1 MVNVSEFFSES
12 WHRVANARISLV
24 ASVQIHKQRFRGV
37 TWYVLRDTFNDKFFR
52 IRPEA
57 YQFLMHLTPEK
68 TVQEVWENFIET
80 RPEVAPGQDELI
92 QLLSQLHNANLLYF
106 KNRPDSTRIFERY
119 QKHKNQKKQQQLM
132 SIFFSKFSL
141 LDPDAFLNRCLPFIQ
156 KLISPQAALIWFIV
170 VIFGSVAVIDHFDEL
185 RDQSQGLLAPDNL
198 AWFFIALFFLKLLHE
213 FGHATMCKRFGG
225 QVHSMGVMMLI
236 LTPLPFMDA
245 TASWTFRNRW
255 HRALV
260 GAAGM
265 IAELFVASI
274 AAMIWANTGQG
285 TLHSLCFNVMTIA
298 SISSLVFN
306 GNPLIRFDAY
316 YILSD
321 ILEIPNLAQKSQLQW
336 LFWIQKYAFG
346 VDDISPS
353 ASQKESLWLG
363 LYGALSFFYRL
374 LISVGIILFTA
385 DEWLFLGFLMATLT
399 TITLIIIPAYRT
411 LNYLYASPK
420 IHRKKSRAYA
430 VSAAFLMVILT
441 LFFIPYSSEI
451 EATGIV
457 ESTNFASVFAQT
469 NGYLKVANVKNGQ
482 QVQKGDTLLEFT
494 NNELELSIQIIRAKI
509 VEEQIL
515 LTQARNE
522 NISDLDSI
530 AKHIHVLEQNL
541 MSLLKDKQNLTVVA
555 DSFGVWIAPDFTPKI
570 SNWFKR
576 GMKLGVIIGSSE
588 YQFTAVVTQE
598 QAFDLFEGN
607 VELKGEVKLRN
618 NTKETIVTNTVQIIP
633 YERRE
638 LPSAAL
644 GWLGG
649 GAIAVTHNTKSAGKE
664 AAESF
669 FEVRAI
675 LKNDENAAFFQG
687 SSGVLRLELSPNSLI
702 RKISRNVNQILLKRY
717 RLV

>member
-1 MVNVSEFFSES
+1 MSEFFSES
-12 WHRVANARISLV
+12 WHRVAKTQIGLV

-68 TVQEVWENFIET
+68 TVQEVWLEFIEKYPT
-80 RPEVAPGQDELI
+80 VAPGQEELI
-92 QLLSQLHNANLLYF
+92 QLLSQLHDANLLYF
-106 KNRPDSTRIFERY
+106 KNRTDSSRIFERH
-119 QKHKNQKKQQQLM
+119 QKQKNQKKQQQLL

-141 LDPDAFLNRCLPFIQ
+141 IDPDAFLNRLLPLIQ
-156 KLISPQAALIWFIV
+156 NVFSVKAALIWFAIV
-170 VIFGSVAVIDHFDEL
+170 ISGGVAVIEHFDEL

-198 AWFFIALFFLKLLHE
+198 FWFFVALFFLKLWHE
-213 FGHATMCKRFGG
+213 FGHAMMCKRFGG
-225 QVHSMGVMMLI
+225 QVHSMGVMLLI

-245 TASWTFRNRW
+245 SASWSFRSRW

-265 IAELFVASI
+265 IAELFVAGI
-274 AAMIWANTGQG
+274 AALIWANTGTG

-321 ILEIPNLAQKSQLQW
+321 ILEIPNLAQKSQRQW

-346 VDDISPS
+346 VDDISP
-353 ASQKESLWLG
+353 AQTLKESVWLG
-363 LYGALSFFYRL
+363 IYGLLSFLYRL

-385 DEWLFLGFLMATLT
+385 DEWLFLGFLMAMLT
-399 TITLIIIPAYRT
+399 GITLIVMPAYRA
-411 LNYLYASPK
+411 LNYLLLSQK
-420 IHRKKSRAYA
+420 IHRKKSRTYSVLALFLLL
-430 VSAAFLMVILT
+430 VSSVC
-441 LFFIPYSSEI
+441 FIPYSSEI

-457 ESTNFASVFAQT
+457 ESTHFTSIFVET
-469 NGYLKVANVKNGQ
+469 SGYLKKVNVKNGQ
-482 QVQKGDTLLEFT
+482 FVTQGDTLLEFE
-494 NNELELSIQIIRAKI
+494 NNELALSIQSLKAKI
-509 VEEQIL
+509 TEEQIL

-522 NISDLDSI
+522 NIADLDSI
-530 AKHIHVLEQNL
+530 EKYLLVLEEHL
-541 MSLLKDKQNLTVVA
+541 ASLQRDEQKLNVIAQQSGIWVA
-555 DSFGVWIAPDFTPKI
+555 PEFEPKLE
-570 SNWFKR
+570 NWFKR
-576 GMKLGVIIGSSE
+576 GTKLGAIINPSQ
-588 YQFTAVVTQE
+588 YRFTAVVTQE

-607 VELKGEVKLRN
+607 VNTRGEVKVRVDTKPTF
-618 NTKETIVTNTVQIIP
+618 NTNAVQIIP

-649 GAIAVTHNTKSAGKE
+649 GEIAVTHNAKSSGKE

-669 FEVRAI
+669 FEVRADMQA
-675 LKNDENAAFFQG
+675 NETEPFFHG
-687 SSGVLRLELSPNSLI
+687 SSGILRLELPPKSLVSKAAKTI
-702 RKISRNVNQILLKRY
+702 NQTLLKRY
-717 RLV
+717 KLT

>member
-1 MVNVSEFFSES
+1 MSEFFSES
-12 WHRVANARISLV
+12 WHRVAKTQIGLV

-68 TVQEVWENFIET
+68 TVQEVWLEFIEKYPT
-80 RPEVAPGQDELI
+80 VAPGQEELI
-92 QLLSQLHNANLLYF
+92 QLLSQLHDANLLYF
-106 KNRPDSTRIFERY
+106 KNRTDSSRIFERY
-119 QKHKNQKKQQQLM
+119 QKQKYQKKQQQVL

-141 LDPDAFLNRCLPFIQ
+141 LDPDAFLNRILPLIQ
-156 KLISPQAALIWFIV
+156 NVFSVKAALIWFAIV
-170 VIFGSVAVIDHFDEL
+170 ISGGVAVIEHFDEL

-198 AWFFIALFFLKLLHE
+198 FWFFVALFFLKLWHE
-213 FGHATMCKRFGG
+213 FGHAMMCKRFGG
-225 QVHSMGVMMLI
+225 QVHSMGVMLLI

-245 TASWTFRNRW
+245 SASWAFRSRW

-265 IAELFVASI
+265 IAELFVAGI
-274 AAMIWANTGQG
+274 AALIWANTGAG

-321 ILEIPNLAQKSQLQW
+321 ILEIPNLAQKSQRQW

-346 VDDISPS
+346 VDDISP
-353 ASQKESLWLG
+353 AQTIKESVLLG
-363 LYGALSFFYRL
+363 IYGLLSFLYRL

-385 DEWLFLGFLMATLT
+385 DEWLFLGFLMAMLT
-399 TITLIIIPAYRT
+399 GITLIVIPAYRAA
-411 LNYLYASPK
+411 NYLLLSQK
-420 IHRKKSRAYA
+420 IHRKKSRTYSVLA
-430 VSAAFLMVILT
+430 VFLLLVSL
-441 LFFIPYSSEI
+441 LCFIPYSSEI

-457 ESTNFASVFAQT
+457 ESTHFTSIFVET
-469 NGYLKVANVKNGQ
+469 NGYLKKVNVKNGQ
-482 QVQKGDTLLEFT
+482 LVSQGDTLLEFE
-494 NNELELSIQIIRAKI
+494 NNELALSIQSLNAKI
-509 VEEQIL
+509 TEEQIL

-522 NISDLDSI
+522 NIADLDSI
-530 AKHIHVLEQNL
+530 EKYLLVLEEHL
-541 MSLLKDKQNLTVVA
+541 ASLQKDEKKLNVIAQQSGIWVA
-555 DSFGVWIAPDFTPKI
+555 PEFTPKQE
-570 SNWFKR
+570 NWFKR
-576 GMKLGVIIGSSE
+576 GMKLGSIINPKQ
-588 YQFTAVVTQE
+588 YRFTAVVTQE

-607 VELKGEVKLRN
+607 ANTRGEVKVRVDTQPTF
-618 NTKETIVTNTVQIIP
+618 NTNAVQIIP

-649 GAIAVTHNTKSAGKE
+649 GDIAVTHNAKSSGKE

-669 FEVRAI
+669 FEVRADI
-675 LKNDENAAFFQG
+675 QANETEPFFHG
-687 SSGVLRLELSPNSLI
+687 SSGILRLELPPKSLI
-702 RKISRNVNQILLKRY
+702 SKVAKTINQTLLKRY
-717 RLV
+717 KLT

>member
-1 MVNVSEFFSES
+1 MSEFFSES

-57 YQFLMHLTPEK
+57 YQFLMHLTPDK
-68 TVQEVWENFIET
+68 TVQEVWESFIET

-92 QLLSQLHNANLLYF
+92 QLLSQLHDANLLYF
-106 KNRPDSTRIFERY
+106 KNRPNSTRIFERH
-119 QKHKNQKKQQQLM
+119 QKHKNQKIQQQLL

-141 LDPDAFLNRCLPFIQ
+141 LDPNAFLNRCLPFIK
-156 KLISPQAALIWFIV
+156 KLLSPQAALIWFLV
-170 VIFGSVAVIDHFDEL
+170 VISGSVAVIEHFDEL

-198 AWFFIALFFLKLLHE
+198 AWFFVALFFLKLLHE
-213 FGHATMCKRFGG
+213 FGHAAMCKRFGG
-225 QVHSMGVMMLI
+225 QVHSMGVMILI

-265 IAELFVASI
+265 IAELFVAGI
-274 AAMIWANTGQG
+274 AALIWANTGAG
-285 TLHSLCFNVMTIA
+285 ILHSLCFNVMTIA

-321 ILEIPNLAQKSQLQW
+321 ILEIPNLAQKSQRQW

-353 ASQKESLWLG
+353 QTKKESVWLG

-399 TITLIIIPAYRT
+399 AVTLIIIPAYRS
-411 LNYLYASPK
+411 LNYLFSSPK
-420 IHRKKSRAYA
+420 IHRKKSRTYA
-430 VSAAFLMVILT
+430 VSTAFLIAILS
-441 LFFIPYSSEI
+441 LCFIPYSSEI

-457 ESTNFASVFAQT
+457 ESTNFVSVFAQT
-469 NGYLKVANVKNGQ
+469 NGYLKVANIKNGQ
-482 QVQKGDTLLEFT
+482 FVQKGDTLLEFT
-494 NNELELSIQIIRAKI
+494 NKELELDIQIIKAKI
-509 VEEQIL
+509 AEEQVL

-522 NISDLDSI
+522 NISDLASI
-530 AKHIHVLEQNL
+530 EKHIGVLEQNL
-541 MSLLKDKQNLTVVA
+541 TSLLKDQKHLTVLAATSGIWVA
-555 DSFGVWIAPDFTPKI
+555 PEFKPKLG
-570 SNWFKR
+570 NWFKH
-576 GMKLGVIIGSSE
+576 GMKLGAIINPAE

-598 QAFDLFEGN
+598 QAFDLFKGKVKLN
-607 VELKGEVKLRN
+607 GEVKLRN
-618 NTKETIVTNTVQIIP
+618 DTKETITTETVQIIP

-649 GAIAVTHNTKSAGKE
+649 GEIAVTHNAKSTGKE

-669 FEVRAI
+669 FEVRAM
-675 LKNDENAAFFQG
+675 LKNDKNAAFYQG
-687 SSGVLRLELSPNSLI
+687 ISGILRLELAPQSLVSRVS
-702 RKISRNVNQILLKRY
+702 RKINQVLLKRY